1 MTMARKRPPTTSEE
15 IIQRRDELFEALSKE
30 SDRGVVLISASF
42 LDEALEALLRAK
54 FSIKYPKSKS
64 TINKLFDGPLNT
76 FSAKIKICYAIDLIG
91 EWVYRDLEII
101 RKLRNNYFAH
111 SVGIARFDL
120 PEVVQLTEKFKAAD
134 LAVTQISKEEAS
146 IKEIKK
152 KKATKKD
159 VSKVTKA
166 DMERAR
172 FEMSVSFIGALLYIL
187 TRMLNSD
194 VPLQDKESFIE
205 RVLLAK

>member
-1 MTMARKRPPTTSEE
+1 MARKQPPTTSEE

-42 LDEALEALLRAK
+42 LDEALESLLRAK
-54 FSIKYPKSKS
+54 FSIRYPKSKS
-64 TINKLFDGPLNT
+64 VINKLFDGPLYT
-76 FSAKIKICYAIDLIG
+76 FSAKIKICYTIDLIG

-146 IKEIKK
+146 TKKIKK

-159 VSKVTKA
+159 ASKITKA
-166 DMERAR
+166 DMGRAR

-194 VPLQDKESFIE
+194 APVKDKESFVE
-205 RVLLAK
+205 RILLAK